1 MWLLL
6 VLING
11 GNEEYSYSFEFNYLL
26 IRGYTFSIIT
36 ILTELEH
43 EGNMAFKNIELLYI
57 IRIKRLEK

>member
-1 MWLLL
+1 

-11 GNEEYSYSFEFNYLL
+11 GIEEYSYSCEFNYLL
-26 IRGYTFSIIT
+26 IRGDTFSIIT
-36 ILTELEH
+36 ILKELEH

>member
-1 MWLLL
+1 

-26 IRGYTFSIIT
+26 IRGDTFSIIT
-36 ILTELEH
+36 ILKELEH